1 MQAEHL
7 QRRTISLDCDTIY
20 WTDVLQ
26 LSRNLPAHYGSCIY
40 FFDNGDSPIYSYI
53 KTKNEYVT
61 SASTING
68 VPLSN

>member
-53 KTKNEYVT
+53 KTKNEYVI

-68 VPLSN
+68 APLSN